1 MTKRQILYGLAVLA
15 LIAANILTTG
25 YSVFIALLILIVAP
39 CLSVAYAVVV
49 CQELS
54 LKTVNVADTFIRGEM
69 LKVGVEIV
77 NNSYLMVSDLYIVVK
92 YSYNNSDSK
101 QENIHKI
108 SMGSKDKS
116 EVCDEVRLINVG
128 ELTIDCGNSYIYDP
142 LRLFKFKIRVKK
154 DENKKIGDKKI
165 LVMPVLNE
173 PDYYALYNPL
183 EDVSDATEYS
193 KKKKGEDS
201 SEIFDVRSYI
211 QGDALNRV
219 HWKLSAK
226 EEELLVKEFSLP
238 ISSSNC
244 ILVELHKPQSED
256 ERFNLNGIYEL
267 VYAIGNLACVK
278 EKKFKLAFYS
288 VQSESLQIFDVLS
301 YEELVEIIQT
311 LIKEKAYEGNIA
323 LENYLVSEIS
333 GVEKLFYIT
342 DKIDESV
349 YELED
354 NFQASSY
361 IYAVNGG
368 EDAGQI
374 TTLFRNTLYNVDRDD
389 IRWGLSNTVL

>member
-1 MTKRQILYGLAVLA
+1 MTKRQILYGAAVLV
-15 LIAANILTTG
+15 LIAANILTAG
-25 YSVFIALLILIVAP
+25 YSVFIALLILIIAP
-39 CLSVAYAVVV
+39 CLSVAYAAVV
-49 CQELS
+49 CREIS
-54 LKTVNVADTFIRGEM
+54 LKTFDLADTFIRGEK
-69 LKVGVEIV
+69 LNVRVKIV
-77 NNSYLMVSDLYIVVK
+77 NNSYLAVSDLYIVIK
-92 YSYNNSDSK
+92 YRYNNLNGT
-101 QENIHKI
+101 QESVHKI
-108 SMGSKDKS
+108 SVESRDTA
-116 EVCDEVRLINVG
+116 EICDEIQLINVG
-128 ELTIDCGNSYIYDP
+128 ELIVGCEDSYIYDP
-142 LRLFKFKIRVKK
+142 LRLFKFKTRKE
-154 DENKKIGDKKI
+154 DGNRKI

-173 PDYYALYNPL
+173 PDYYALHNPL

-201 SEIFDVRSYI
+201 SEIFDVRNYI

-244 ILVELHKPQSED
+244 ILVELHRPENED
-256 ERFNLNGIYEL
+256 ARFNLNGIYEL
-267 VYAIGNLACVK
+267 VYSIGNLACVK

-301 YEELVEIIQT
+301 YEELVEVIQT
-311 LIKEKAYEGNIA
+311 LVREKAYDGNLA
-323 LENYLVSEIS
+323 LENYLVSELS
-333 GVEKLFYIT
+333 GMEKLFYIT
-342 DKIDESV
+342 DTIDESV

-354 NFQASSY
+354 NIGVSAY
-361 IYAVNGG
+361 IYAVNSS
-368 EDAGQI
+368 EDSGQI

>member
-1 MTKRQILYGLAVLA
+1 MAKRRILYGIAVLV
-15 LIAANILTTG
+15 LIAANILTSG
-25 YSVFIALLILIVAP
+25 YSVFIALLLIIIAP
-39 CLSVAYAVVV
+39 GLSVVYAAAASR
-49 CQELS
+49 ELS
-54 LKTVNVADTFIRGEM
+54 LKTVNVADTFIRGEK
-69 LKVGVEIV
+69 LKINVEIV
-77 NNSYLMVSDLYIVVK
+77 NNSYLVVSDFYVVIEYI
-92 YSYNNSDSK
+92 YNNACKSK
-101 QENIHKI
+101 ENVHRI
-108 SMGSKDKS
+108 SVDSKDKT
-116 EVCDEVRLINVG
+116 EIGDEIRLINVG
-128 ELTIDCGNSYIYDP
+128 ELTVNCGNSYIYDP
-142 LRLFKFKIRVKK
+142 LRLFRFKIKAK
-154 DENKKIGDKKI
+154 NENRKI

-244 ILVELHKPQSED
+244 ILAELHKPENED
-256 ERFNLNGIYEL
+256 GRLNLNGIYEL

-288 VQSESLQIFDVLS
+288 VQSESLQIFDILS
-301 YEELVEIIQT
+301 YEELVEIIRN
-311 LIKEKAYEGNIA
+311 LIKAEAYEGNPA
-323 LENYLVSEIS
+323 LENYLVSEVS

-354 NFQASSY
+354 NLQISSY
-361 IYAVNGG
+361 IYAVNGSS
-368 EDAGQI
+368 DAGQV
-374 TTLFRNTLYNVDRDD
+374 TALSRNTLYNVDRDD

>member
-1 MTKRQILYGLAVLA
+1 MTKRQILYGIAVIT
-15 LIAANILTTG
+15 LIAVNVLTAG
-25 YSVFIALLILIVAP
+25 YSVFIALLILIIAP
-39 CLSVAYAVVV
+39 CLSAAYAMAVRR
-49 CQELS
+49 ELS
-54 LKTVNVADTFIRGEM
+54 LKTINIADTLIRGEK
-69 LKVGVEIV
+69 LKINVQAV
-77 NNSYLMVSDLYIVVK
+77 NNSYLVVSDFYVVIR
-92 YSYNNSDSK
+92 YSYNNTCGK
-101 QENIHKI
+101 EEKEYKI
-108 SMGSKDKS
+108 SVNSKDKAELS
-116 EVCDEVRLINVG
+116 DEIHLTNVG
-128 ELTIDCGNSYIYDP
+128 ELTVSCSGSYIFDP
-142 LRLFKFKIRVKK
+142 LQLFRFRIKS
-154 DENKKIGDKKI
+154 DEDSRI

-201 SEIFDVRSYI
+201 SEIFDVRNYI

-244 ILVELHKPQSED
+244 ILVELHKPENKD
-256 ERFNLNGIYEL
+256 DRFNLNGIYEL
-267 VYAIGNLACVK
+267 VYAVGNLACVK

-288 VQSESLQIFDVLS
+288 SDAESLQVFDVLS
-301 YEELVEIIQT
+301 YEELVEIIRT
-311 LIKEKAYEGNIA
+311 LIREKAYTGNQA
-323 LENYLVSEIS
+323 LENYLVSEVA

-342 DKIDESV
+342 DKVDDSI

-354 NFQASSY
+354 NLQVSSY
-361 IYAVNGG
+361 IYAVNGS

-389 IRWGLSNTVL
+389 VRWGLSNTVL